1 MLIIAVAL
9 ALVFAA
15 CGGDDAASTTMVAAE
30 DADFQDR
37 AALEPEA
44 GVAGGFEVGEFDG
57 TTVNLPADLKII
69 RQADL
74 QIRVS
79 EGEFDAA
86 WARMRVIA
94 ADAGGY
100 LSNAS
105 LGIDERYG
113 GERYAYGTVTLR
125 VPVDRF
131 DAVLDRLEG
140 VGERIGL
147 SVNSTDVSEE
157 YFDLEAR
164 LRHWKSTEAFYLRLM
179 EEAVTVGE
187 LVTVQSELERTQ
199 LEIERI
205 EGRQRYLDDRT
216 SFSTITVGITEAPD
230 DLLPPDDDEPG
241 RFAKIW
247 NDAIDVMIEGF
258 GFILVAAAGLL
269 PFAALAALALL
280 IWSMVRRSRRP
291 TVAGEEDPTVAGEED
306 PTVAGEEDPTVAG
319 EEEETDEDGTDPDV
333 TVEIE

>member
-1 MLIIAVAL
+1 MNYLKKMMIVAVTL
-9 ALVFAA
+9 ALVLAA
-15 CGGDDAASTTMVAAE
+15 CGDDDAAMTTSASAG
-30 DADFQDR
+30 DALFEDR
-37 AALEPEA
+37 AALEPESA
-44 GVAGGFEVGEFDG
+44 VAGGFDAGEFEG

-74 QIRVS
+74 QIRVG

-105 LGIDERYG
+105 LGISESLD

-125 VPVDRF
+125 VPVERF
-131 DAVLDRLEG
+131 DTVLDRLEG
-140 VGERIGL
+140 VGDRISL

-164 LRHWKSTEAFYLRLM
+164 LRHWKSTEEFYLRLM
-179 EEAVTVGE
+179 DEAITVSE
-187 LVTVQSELERTQ
+187 LVQVQSQLQQTQ

-230 DLLPPDDDEPG
+230 DLPPPDDDEPG

-247 NDAIDVMIEGF
+247 SDAVDVMIEGF

-280 IWSMVRRSRRP
+280 IWWMVRRPRRHP
-291 TVAGEEDPTVAGEED
+291 DGDPD
-306 PTVAGEEDPTVAG
+306 RD
-319 EEEETDEDGTDPDV
+319 DDGAEADV
-333 TVEIE
+333 TVDID

>member
-1 MLIIAVAL
+1 MNYLKKMMIVAVAL
-9 ALVFAA
+9 ALVLAA
-15 CGGDDAASTTMVAAE
+15 CGDDDAALTIAPAHAA
-30 DADFQDR
+30 DAVLEDR
-37 AALEPEA
+37 AALEPESA
-44 GVAGGFEVGEFDG
+44 VAGGFDAGEFEG

-74 QIRVS
+74 QIRVG

-105 LGIDERYG
+105 LGISESLD

-125 VPVDRF
+125 VPVERF
-131 DAVLDRLEG
+131 DTVLDRLEG
-140 VGERIGL
+140 VGDRISL

-164 LRHWKSTEAFYLRLM
+164 LRHWKSTEEFYLRLM
-179 EEAVTVGE
+179 DEAITVSE
-187 LVTVQSELERTQ
+187 LVQVQSELQQTQ

-230 DLLPPDDDEPG
+230 DLPPPDDDEPG

-247 NDAIDVMIEGF
+247 SDAFDVMIEGF

-269 PFAALAALALL
+269 PFAAVAALALL
-280 IWSMVRRSRRP
+280 IWWMVRRSRRHP
-291 TVAGEEDPTVAGEED
+291 
-306 PTVAGEEDPTVAG
+306 
-319 EEEETDEDGTDPDV
+319 DGGPDGDDDGIEADV
-333 TVEIE
+333 TVDIE

>member
-1 MLIIAVAL
+1 MKHLKRMMIVAVAL
-9 ALVFAA
+9 ALVLAA
-15 CGGDDAASTTMVAAE
+15 CGDDDAASVSTTAAE
-30 DADFQDR
+30 VGAVEDR

-44 GVAGGFEVGEFDG
+44 GVAGGFDSGDFES
-57 TTVNLPADLKII
+57 TTIDLPADLKII

-74 QIRVS
+74 QIRVGD
-79 EGEFDAA
+79 GEFDAA

-113 GERYAYGTVTLR
+113 GERYAYGTLTLR

-131 DAVLDRLEG
+131 DVVLDRLEG
-140 VGERIGL
+140 IGERIGL

-164 LRHWKSTEAFYLRLM
+164 LRHWKSTEEFYLRLM

-187 LVTVQSELERTQ
+187 LVQVQSELERTQ

-230 DLLPPDDDEPG
+230 ELPPPDGDEPG
-241 RFAKIW
+241 RFAQIW
-247 NDAIDVMIEGF
+247 TDAVDVMVEGF

-280 IWSMVRRSRRP
+280 LWSIVRRSRRRP
-291 TVAGEEDPTVAGEED
+291 GEDDGLESEED
-306 PTVAGEEDPTVAG
+306 
-319 EEEETDEDGTDPDV
+319 ETEADV

>member
-1 MLIIAVAL
+1 MNYLKRTMIVMVAL
-9 ALVFAA
+9 ALVLAA
-15 CGGDDAASTTMVAAE
+15 CAGGADSASMTTSAAAVDGE
-30 DADFQDR
+30 FEDR

-44 GVAGGFEVGEFDG
+44 GVAGGFDAGDFEG

-74 QIRVS
+74 QIRVG

-125 VPVDRF
+125 VPVERF

-147 SVNSTDVSEE
+147 AVNSTDVSEE

-164 LRHWKSTEAFYLRLM
+164 LRHWKSTEEFYLRLM
-179 EEAVTVGE
+179 DEAVTVGE
-187 LVTVQSELERTQ
+187 LVQVQTELQQTQ

-230 DLLPPDDDEPG
+230 DRLPPDDDEPG

-247 NDAIDVMIEGF
+247 SDAVDVMIEGF

-269 PFAALAALALL
+269 PFSALAALALL
-280 IWSMVRRSRRP
+280 IWSLMRRSRRRSGSDDE
-291 TVAGEEDPTVAGEED
+291 GEA
-306 PTVAGEEDPTVAG
+306 
-319 EEEETDEDGTDPDV
+319 DGTDADV
-333 TVEIE
+333 TVDIE

>member
-1 MLIIAVAL
+1 MNYLKKLMIVAVAL
-9 ALVFAA
+9 ALVLAA
-15 CGGDDAASTTMVAAE
+15 CGDDDAAMTTSAAAG
-30 DADFQDR
+30 DATFEDR
-37 AALEPEA
+37 APLEPEA
-44 GVAGGFEVGEFDG
+44 GVAGGFEFSDFEG
-57 TTVNLPADLKII
+57 TPINLPADLKII

-74 QIRVS
+74 QIRVG

-105 LGIDERYG
+105 LGIDEGFDDR
-113 GERYAYGTVTLR
+113 RYAYGTLTLR
-125 VPVDRF
+125 IPVKQF
-131 DAVLDRLEG
+131 DTVLDRLEG
-140 VGERIGL
+140 VGDRISL

-164 LRHWKSTEAFYLRLM
+164 LRHWKSTEEFYLRLM
-179 EEAVTVGE
+179 EEAITVGE
-187 LVTVQSELERTQ
+187 LVQVQSELERTQ

-230 DLLPPDDDEPG
+230 DLPPPDDDKPS
-241 RFAKIW
+241 RFARIW
-247 NDAIDVMIEGF
+247 TDAVDVMIEGF

-280 IWSMVRRSRRP
+280 IWSLLSRTRRRP
-291 TVAGEEDPTVAGEED
+291 GGGEEREED
-306 PTVAGEEDPTVAG
+306 
-319 EEEETDEDGTDPDV
+319 ETDADV
-333 TVEIE
+333 TVDIE